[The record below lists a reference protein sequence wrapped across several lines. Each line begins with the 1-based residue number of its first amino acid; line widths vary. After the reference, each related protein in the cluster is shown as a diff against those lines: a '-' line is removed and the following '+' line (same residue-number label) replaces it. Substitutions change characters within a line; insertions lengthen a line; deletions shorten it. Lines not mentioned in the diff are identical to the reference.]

1 MENNIIGLWR
11 RGNASRFDRD
21 IFVGSN
27 PTSLV
32 MGIFYPVS
40 PQNADIFSVSA
51 VYKLHKFL

>member
-1 MENNIIGLWR
+1 MTLTR
-11 RGNASRFDRD
+11 VFT
-21 IFVGSN
+21 GSN
-27 PTSLV
+27 PVCPV